1 MTHMTQPR
9 LDQTLTYRL
18 HLLHKVT
25 DLQSQQSYLS
35 DTGLTMSD
43 GRCLTAVGTFEPMSV
58 NELAHYAN
66 LNKGQASR
74 AAQSLVDQG
83 LIRKQDSASDGR
95 GVTLSLTAQ
104 GRKVWKRTM
113 DMVHRRNAEIFG
125 CLTKT
130 ELKQFDSLLDRLI
143 THNRNT

>member
-1 MTHMTQPR
+1 MAQSR

-25 DLQSQQSYLS
+25 DIQSQQAYLS
-35 DTGLTMSD
+35 DAGLTMSD

-83 LIRKQDSASDGR
+83 LISKKSSESDGR
-95 GVTLSLTAQ
+95 GVTLSLTPL
-104 GRKVWKRTM
+104 GRRAWKRTM
-113 DMVHRRNAEIFG
+113 DMVRRRNEEIFG
-125 CLTKT
+125 CLTKAD
-130 ELKQFDSLLDRLI
+130 LQQFETLLDRLI
-143 THNRNT
+143 SHNQKA

>member
-1 MTHMTQPR
+1 MAQSR

-25 DLQSQQSYLS
+25 DIQSQQAYLS
-35 DTGLTMSD
+35 DAGLTMSD

-83 LIRKQDSASDGR
+83 LISKKSSESDGR
-95 GVTLSLTAQ
+95 GVTLSLTPL
-104 GRKVWKRTM
+104 GRRAWKRTM
-113 DMVHRRNAEIFG
+113 DMVHRRNEEIFG
-125 CLTKT
+125 CLTKAD
-130 ELKQFDSLLDRLI
+130 LQQFETLLDRLI
-143 THNRNT
+143 SHNQKA

>member
-1 MTHMTQPR
+1 MSTKPR

-25 DLQSQQSYLS
+25 DLQSQQAYLS
-35 DTGLTMSD
+35 DAGLTMSD

-58 NELAHYAN
+58 NALARYAN

-83 LIRKQDSASDGR
+83 LIRKIDSESDGR
-95 GVTLSLTAQ
+95 GVTLSLTPL
-104 GRKVWKRTM
+104 GRKAWKRTM
-113 DMVHRRNAEIFG
+113 DMVHRRNEEIFG
-125 CLTKT
+125 CLSTA
-130 ELKQFDSLLDRLI
+130 ELQQFESLLDRLI
-143 THNRNT
+143 HHNRKA

>member
-1 MTHMTQPR
+1 MTTGKPR

-18 HLLHKVT
+18 HLLHKIT
-25 DLQSQQSYLS
+25 DIQSQQSYLS
-35 DTGLTMSD
+35 DAGLTMSD

-58 NELAHYAN
+58 NELARYAN

-83 LIRKQDSASDGR
+83 LVSKLDSASDGR
-95 GVTLSLTAQ
+95 GVTLSLTPQ

-113 DMVHRRNAEIFG
+113 DMVHRRNEEIFG
-125 CLTKT
+125 CLNKT
-130 ELKQFDSLLDRLI
+130 ELRQFETLLDRLI
-143 THNRNT
+143 AHNHVA

>member
-1 MTHMTQPR
+1 MEQPR

-25 DLQSQQSYLS
+25 DLKSQQSYLS
-35 DTGLTMSD
+35 DAGLTMSD

-58 NELAHYAN
+58 NELARYAN

-74 AAQSLVDQG
+74 AAQSLADQG
-83 LIRKQDSASDGR
+83 LIRKLDNASDGR

-104 GRKVWKRTM
+104 GRRVYRRTM
-113 DMVHRRNAEIFG
+113 DMVHRRNREIFG
-125 CLTKT
+125 CLSKS
-130 ELKQFDSLLDRLI
+130 ELRQFETLLDRLI
-143 THNRNT
+143 GHNHTD

>member
-1 MTHMTQPR
+1 MAQPR

-18 HLLHKVT
+18 HLLHKLT
-25 DLQSQQSYLS
+25 DIQSQQAYLS
-35 DTGLTMSD
+35 DAGLTMSD

-83 LIRKQDSASDGR
+83 LISKQSSELDGR
-95 GVTLSLTAQ
+95 GVTLSLTPQ

-113 DMVHRRNAEIFG
+113 DMVHRRNEEIFG
-125 CLTKT
+125 CLSKS
-130 ELKQFDSLLDRLI
+130 ELRHFETLLDRLI
-143 THNRNT
+143 SHNQKA